1 MSSEQP
7 TERAQ
12 FTDVT
17 RGGEP
22 FTVHFNPT
30 SLQITLSNTLE
41 EKGEGRS
48 RKQYVTKSSAKLSMD
63 LVFDTTDRGADVRG
77 ESGRIA
83 QLMQPAGTGGEERTP
98 PVVLFEWGA
107 FAFQGMVEAY
117 TETIDFF
124 SHDGVPLRAS
134 VKLVLSQQD
143 VVFSPDAAE
152 GGAPSNAV
160 DVPAGSDVSSAVARA
175 GNPRAARAAAA
186 ANGLGSLRLPGGAFT
201 LDAGIELGGA
211 VAFASG
217 GAGLAVGGGIRVG
230 AGIGV
235 GGGIGV
241 GAGIGVGGAMG
252 VEGGIGFGGGVGVGG
267 GFAAGASAGGPA
279 FGGSA
284 SRGVR
289 ASAGAFA
296 GLRAGAMA
304 PAGPP
309 LDPRRLLPR
318 IESRGVATDGS
329 STFRV
334 GGQANLSGSASL
346 RTDVGAGARARI
358 SFDGG

>member
-1 MSSEQP
+1 MSSQQP
-7 TERAQ
+7 IERAK

-98 PVVLFEWGA
+98 PVVLFEWGT

-217 GAGLAVGGGIRVG
+217 GAGLGVGGGI
-230 AGIGV
+230 AV

-241 GAGIGVGGAMG
+241 G
-252 VEGGIGFGGGVGVGG
+252 G
-267 GFAAGASAGGPA
+267 GFTAAASAGGPA

-296 GLRAGAMA
+296 GLRAGAAA
-304 PAGPP
+304 PTGPP

-318 IESRGVATDGS
+318 IESRGVATDGG

-346 RTDVGAGARARI
+346 STDVGAGARARI
-358 SFDGG
+358 SIDGG